1 MIVDLLSASTKLSRN
16 RLRGHWRGAAF
27 GSVTLPRMRR
37 IIKGR
42 PFEVGFECEAKLYR
56 KEHPYGH

>member
-1 MIVDLLSASTKLSRN
+1 VTFSTPTAETGKMTGTTPTLIDEFHAAVEKG
-16 RLRGHWRGAAF
+16 RG
-27 GSVTLPRMRR
+27 
-37 IIKGR
+37 IIKGH